1 MSDQSPDSI
10 MEEAWQRS
18 DGYEIA
24 GRKLTWSRAHV
35 VMAERIGLNLRRAL
49 SDGDGEGSTITY
61 NGVFE
66 DIGTILYV
74 ASLDASG
81 LRRARRHPEAA
92 KDAACEIFDD
102 WDIPLSGPKFE
113 EAQSVA
119 MQMLADVADSQSIPE
134 PTENDEPDAKKK
146 H

>member
-1 MSDQSPDSI
+1 MDD
-10 MEEAWQRS
+10 AWNRS
-18 DGYEIA
+18 DGYEVA

-35 VMAERIGLNLRRAL
+35 VMAERIGLNLRRAF
-49 SDGDGEGSTITY
+49 SGSGEEGQEVTY
-61 NGVFE
+61 NGVYE

-81 LRRARRHPEAA
+81 LRKARRHPEAA
-92 KDAACEIFDD
+92 KDSACEIFDD

-119 MQMLADVADSQSIPE
+119 MQMLADVSDSQSIPE
-134 PTENDEPDAKKK
+134 QPESNENASAKKN
-146 H
+146 